1 MPRSLRVAPGYI
13 AQVKFA
19 VKRNGYPSQK
29 FLAMEIGLA
38 LSTVKNFLN
47 GKPVDYLNFVEIS
60 EKLGLHWQEIVADL
74 VDDLE
79 QQNNIEELEPLDSNF
94 YVERIPYESQCYEE
108 ILKPG
113 SLTRIKAPQQMGKT
127 CMLERVLFQARKQG
141 YQTLTLSFE
150 LADSTILTDLRRFSQ
165 WFCVCASQNL
175 GLPNKLEHY
184 WDDIFGC
191 SSNTTAYFQDY
202 LLQETA
208 TPLVLALD
216 KVDVVF
222 EHPVIA
228 DDFCRLLRGWYDMAR
243 RGNHIGAIWQKLRI
257 VVVHSTEIYSSLDIN
272 SSPLAGIGLEI
283 ELPELSFEQV
293 QELIKRYGLDWKA
306 SQVEQLMAM
315 VGGHPYLVR
324 KALDYIK
331 RQQVTLDEFLQAAP
345 TEAGPFSAHLRRH
358 LGNLQQHPELATALN
373 EVVQVNGW
381 AKIPSTQIF
390 KLYSMGLVKLQR
402 NSVMPRC
409 NLYHQYFRDRLTG
422 KFC

>member
-1 MPRSLRVAPGYI
+1 MPRSLKVAPGCI
-13 AQVKFA
+13 TKVKLA
-19 VKRNGYPSQK
+19 VKRNHFPSQK
-29 FLAMEIGLA
+29 ALATEIGLA
-38 LSTVKNFLN
+38 LSTVKNFLS
-47 GKPVDYLNFVEIS
+47 GKPVDFLNFVEIS
-60 EKLGLHWQEIVADL
+60 EKLGLDWQEIAAEL

-127 CMLERVLFQARKQG
+127 SMLERVLCRARKQG
-141 YQTLTLSFE
+141 YQTLTLSLE
-150 LADSTILTDLRRFSQ
+150 LADSNVLSDLRRFSQ

-175 GLPNKLEHY
+175 GLPNKLENY

-243 RGNHIGAIWQKLRI
+243 RGNRIGAIWQKLRI
-257 VVVHSTEIYSSLDIN
+257 VVVHSTEVYSSLDIN

-283 ELPELSFEQV
+283 GLPELSFEQV
-293 QELIKRYGLDWKA
+293 QKLVKRYELDWNTN
-306 SQVEQLMAM
+306 QVEQLMAM
-315 VGGHPYLVR
+315 VGGHPYLVG

-331 RQQVTLDEFLQAAP
+331 RQQVTLEQFLQAAP
-345 TEAGPFSAHLRRH
+345 TEAGSFSNHLRRH
-358 LGNLQQHPELATALN
+358 LCNLQQHPKLATALGKAVKAN
-373 EVVQVNGW
+373 NWVSIE
-381 AKIPSTQIF
+381 STQAF
-390 KLYSMGLVKLQR
+390 KLHRMGLVKLQE
-402 NSVMPRC
+402 NSAMPSC
-409 NLYHQYFRDRLTG
+409 NLYRQYFRERLRIDG
-422 KFC
+422 